1 MKFNNLFKH
10 QQLLVYMY
18 VKEASHNYGRFN
30 IRYDADKVIRLG
42 ITRNRKS
49 LNQLLYTLKKA
60 WFITNDKHSG
70 YWRIV
75 DFIMCEKL
83 VNSLDDFSYDMF
95 NNMNQQPKVFSEDRQ
110 PKSKIYDHKEADDDN
125 EINLDILNC
134 CKKAIAEKDIIIKE
148 LNESNAR
155 LKTTDS
161 QRLMKVNE
169 LNTRCEY
176 LENNLHKI
184 KKVFMD
190 LSSWIDNIIAG
201 TGV

>member
-30 IRYDADKVIRLG
+30 IRYDADKVVRLG

-60 WFITNDKHSG
+60 WCITNDKHSG

-95 NNMNQQPKVFSEDRQ
+95 NNMNQQPKVFSEDISC
-110 PKSKIYDHKEADDDN
+110 PTFFKI
-125 EINLDILNC
+125 ISLDFSFCSFKLRTNGIILGSILN
-134 CKKAIAEKDIIIKE
+134 EE
-148 LNESNAR
+148 L
-155 LKTTDS
+155 LIF
-161 QRLMKVNE
+161 
-169 LNTRCEY
+169 Y
-176 LENNLHKI
+176 
-184 KKVFMD
+184 
-190 LSSWIDNIIAG
+190 W
-201 TGV
+201 